1 MAIVAAVAVGLLAF
15 VIAAYVIGREAR
27 RLGAQPLQPVYRLTE
42 AMSLVAEGLTDE
54 AASALDAEQL
64 ESIVRIHLNVLQFG
78 ASPEAAADIETSAE
92 ADEHDDDTSV
102 VDADSAAQAVYR
114 RAMRDGIDVTRPD
127 VDAVIE
133 AHLGYL
139 AAIGA
144 LGPVEGGT
152 KPLQQDERGENE

>member
-1 MAIVAAVAVGLLAF
+1 MLF
-15 VIAAYVIGREAR
+15 RSIGREAR

-42 AMSLVAEGLTDE
+42 AMSSIAEGLTDE

-78 ASPEAAADIETSAE
+78 ASPEAAADIDMVA
-92 ADEHDDDTSV
+92 ADDDNDDDTSV
-102 VDADSAAQAVYR
+102 LDADSAANAVYR
-114 RAMRDGIDVTRPD
+114 SAMRDGLDVARPD
-127 VDAVIE
+127 VDAVIG

-144 LGPVEGGT
+144 LGPVEGG
-152 KPLQQDERGENE
+152 

>member
-1 MAIVAAVAVGLLAF
+1 MVIVAAVAVAVLAF

-27 RLGAQPLQPVYRLTE
+27 RLGAQPLEPVYRLTE
-42 AMSLVAEGLTDE
+42 AMSSVADGLTDE
-54 AASALDAEQL
+54 AASVLDAKQL

-78 ASPEAAADIETSAE
+78 TSPEAAADIDTSGQPE
-92 ADEHDDDTSV
+92 EHGEDTSV
-102 VDADSAAQAVYR
+102 VDADSAAQVVYR
-114 RAMRDGIDVTRPD
+114 SAMRDGLDVTRPD

-144 LGPVEGGT
+144 LGRVEG
-152 KPLQQDERGENE
+152 P

>member
-1 MAIVAAVAVGLLAF
+1 MVIVAAVAVGLLAF

-42 AMSLVAEGLTDE
+42 VMSSIAEGLTDE
-54 AASALDAEQL
+54 AAAALDAEQL

-78 ASPEAAADIETSAE
+78 ASPEAAADIGMAA
-92 ADEHDDDTSV
+92 ADDDHDDDTSV
-102 VDADSAAQAVYR
+102 LDADSAANAVYR
-114 RAMRDGIDVTRPD
+114 SAMRDGLDVARPH

-144 LGPVEGGT
+144 LGPVEGG
-152 KPLQQDERGENE
+152 